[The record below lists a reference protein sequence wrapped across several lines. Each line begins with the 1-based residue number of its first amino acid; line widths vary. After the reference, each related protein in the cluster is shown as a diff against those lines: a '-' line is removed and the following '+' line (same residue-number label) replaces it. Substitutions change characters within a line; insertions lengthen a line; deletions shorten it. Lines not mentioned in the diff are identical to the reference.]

1 MLAARGTRPKLRILS
16 FRSAIEGY
24 AVCPRLFCQGA
35 PGVPL
40 GMSKIHPE
48 YLGLDH
54 SDREVAVDV
63 LVRQEP
69 DEEEEEDDGD
79 GEEDDDDDD
88 KEDDGYSE

>member
-1 MLAARGTRPKLRILS
+1 
-16 FRSAIEGY
+16 
-24 AVCPRLFCQGA
+24 
-35 PGVPL
+35 
-40 GMSKIHPE
+40 MSKIHPE